1 MTTYRVTATFSEKEL
16 LNFINVNGSV
26 GVKIEAVRDP
36 DTESPYG
43 FDSPIQ
49 AAARR
54 RPMAAKATRRKRG
67 SKVFEAI
74 LDRLSKGEAVAADL
88 RSSLEAAGLSP
99 TSLSTGLALLQKNG
113 KIRRG
118 AEGSYTLAD
127 AA

>member
-1 MTTYRVTATFSEKEL
+1 MTTYRVTASFNEKEL

-36 DTESPYG
+36 DTPHGSIV
-43 FDSPIQ
+43 S
-49 AAARR
+49 RRSR
-54 RPMAAKATRRKRG
+54 RPKGKVTRRKRG

-74 LDRLSKGEAVAADL
+74 LDRLSKGEAAAADL

-99 TSLSTGLALLQKNG
+99 ASLSTGLALLQKNG
-113 KIRRG
+113 KIRRSDG
-118 AEGSYTLAD
+118 GSYTLAE

>member
-1 MTTYRVTATFSEKEL
+1 MTTYRVTATFNEKEL

-26 GVKIEAVRDP
+26 GVKIEAIRDP
-36 DTESPYG
+36 DTESPHG
-43 FDSPIQ
+43 FDSPVQ

-54 RPMAAKATRRKRG
+54 RPAAATRRKRG
-67 SKVFEAI
+67 SKVFDTI

-99 TSLSTGLALLQKNG
+99 SSLSTGLALLQKNG

-118 AEGSYTLAD
+118 DDGSYALAE